1 MSGYIKVGCL
11 PRQSKLPRYIMNI
24 QELMISF
31 CSFLLLSSTTEVL
44 SLSHW
49 AVFLEGGEEEAISL
63 ADKHCFQYKG
73 QVRLYQ
79 NPAFKY
85 VL

>member
-1 MSGYIKVGCL
+1 MSGYIKAGYL
-11 PRQSKLPRYIMNI
+11 PRLSKLPRYIMNI

-31 CSFLLLSSTTEVL
+31 CSVLLLLLTTEAL

-63 ADKHCFQYKG
+63 ADKHGFQYKG

-79 NPAFKY
+79 NSAFKY
-85 VL
+85 A